1 MIDLTTACAN
11 TADLLSKVGDE
22 QLAAATPCPEMDL
35 ATMIAHIGGLSSA
48 FAAAARKQ
56 FGELTDTPPS
66 TDVELDEDWRSSYAD
81 RLADLATAWREP
93 AAWEGMSRAGGVEFP
108 AEVGGLIA
116 LTEVVVHGWDV
127 AAAVGLA
134 YDVPVDILEA
144 IREHV
149 AAFAGGEPIE
159 GLFGAA
165 VPVADD
171 ARLLDRVVAL
181 TGRDPR
187 WVG

>member
-1 MIDLTTACAN
+1 MIDMSAACAN
-11 TADLLSKVGDE
+11 TAGLLNQVTDE
-22 QLAAATPCPEMDL
+22 QLDAATPCTHMDL

-66 TDVELDEDWRSSYAD
+66 TEVRLDEDWRSAYAD
-81 RLADLATAWREP
+81 RLADLAAAWREP
-93 AAWEGMSRAGGVEFP
+93 TAWEGMSRAGGVDFP
-108 AEVGGLIA
+108 AEVGGMIA

-127 AAAVGLA
+127 AVTAGLD
-134 YDVPVDILEA
+134 YDVPADILEA
-144 IREHV
+144 VRGHV

-171 ARLLDRVVAL
+171 APLLDQVVGL
-181 TGRDPR
+181 TGRDPS
-187 WVG
+187 WAG